1 MGTRSIEISVGA
13 FVLAGIV
20 ALVVLAVQVSGITDG
35 GRADTYR
42 VTARF
47 GNVAG
52 LALRAKV
59 AMSGVTIGRVRDI
72 SVDTQRGQA
81 IVGMDIER
89 SAGPITAD
97 AGAKIVTEG
106 VLGAKYVTIVPGG
119 DEELLADGSVIAD
132 TQGALILEDLIGQF
146 VSSMG
151 K

>member
-1 MGTRSIEISVGA
+1 MGMRTIEISVGA
-13 FVLAGIV
+13 FVLAGIL

-35 GRADTYR
+35 GARDSYQ

-47 GNVAG
+47 SNVAG
-52 LALRAKV
+52 LSLRAKV
-59 AMSGVTIGRVRDI
+59 AMSGVTIGRVRAI

-81 IVGMDIER
+81 IVAMEIDR
-89 SAGPITAD
+89 AAGQITAD

-106 VLGAKYVTIVPGG
+106 VLGAKYITIVPGG
-119 DEELLADGSVIAD
+119 DEEFLDEGSVIAD